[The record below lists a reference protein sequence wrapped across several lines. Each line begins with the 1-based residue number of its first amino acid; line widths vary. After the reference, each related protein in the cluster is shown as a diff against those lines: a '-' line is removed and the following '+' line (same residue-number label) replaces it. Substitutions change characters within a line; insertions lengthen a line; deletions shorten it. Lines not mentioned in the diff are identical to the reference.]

1 MSAPAGE
8 RRAFRSFRGSPLSAP
23 ENAPENAPESA
34 PISVPESVPE
44 PVPEPLPEPTAE
56 VEVESGLVQEP
67 VARKLPRAVVVAL
80 TVTGLLAVTAAS
92 ATVTVAIGKP
102 DRKPHTV
109 AAAPTASG
117 SASPSPSATPSPTP
131 TPTPTPTQVPSP
143 VSTLHGTVNGNTHG
157 GDLRFFLLPMPA
169 GAESYGSA
177 DGVEVGRDEVKKD
190 FESDSAGEESLN
202 YLGFKEGA
210 TRRYRTAD
218 GQQEVE
224 VRMLRFKSAADARR
238 FADGMSFKDAQ
249 EFDIDGDSKGKGI
262 LLKPKQEAWTG
273 RLVGISSLGDVEYEI
288 TVLVKGT
295 PDKAP
300 LQDAMKRQRE
310 RLNSGG

>member
-1 MSAPAGE
+1 MGDPSVEPAAAPA
-8 RRAFRSFRGSPLSAP
+8 
-23 ENAPENAPESA
+23 
-34 PISVPESVPE
+34 
-44 PVPEPLPEPTAE
+44 
-56 VEVESGLVQEP
+56 
-67 VARKLPRAVVVAL
+67 ARKLPRAVVVAL

-102 DRKPHTV
+102 DRKPHVV
-109 AAAPTASG
+109 AAAPTASA
-117 SASPSPSATPSPTP
+117 SASPSATPSPVP
-131 TPTPTPTQVPSP
+131 VPAPTPTQAPAP
-143 VSTLHGTVNGNTHG
+143 VSTLHGTVDGSTHG

-177 DGVEVGRDEVKKD
+177 DGVKVQRDEVKKD

-202 YLGFKEGA
+202 YLGYKEGA

-238 FADGMSFKDAQ
+238 FADGMSFKDVQ
-249 EFDIDGDSKGKGI
+249 EFDIDGDSKGKGV
-262 LLKPKQEAWTG
+262 LMKPEQEAWTG
-273 RLVGISSLGDVEYEI
+273 RLVGVSSVGDVEYEI

>member
-1 MSAPAGE
+1 M
-8 RRAFRSFRGSPLSAP
+8 L
-23 ENAPENAPESA
+23 
-34 PISVPESVPE
+34 
-44 PVPEPLPEPTAE
+44 
-56 VEVESGLVQEP
+56 
-67 VARKLPRAVVVAL
+67 VAL

-109 AAAPTASG
+109 AAAPAASG
-117 SASPSPSATPSPTP
+117 SPSASPSPSATPSPAAE
-131 TPTPTPTQVPSP
+131 PTPTPTQVPSP
-143 VSTLHGTVNGNTHG
+143 VSTLHGTVDGSTHG

-177 DGVEVGRDEVKKD
+177 DGAKVERDAVKKD
-190 FESDSAGEESLN
+190 FESDSAAEQTLD
-202 YLGFKEGA
+202 YLGYKEGA
-210 TRRYRTAD
+210 TRRYRSAD

-238 FADGMSFKDAQ
+238 FADSSSYKDVQ
-249 EFDIDGDSKGKGI
+249 EFDIDGDAKGKGV
-262 LLKPKQEAWTG
+262 LMKPKQEAWTG
-273 RLVGISSLGDVEYEI
+273 MLVGVSTVGDVEYEV

-300 LQDAMKRQRE
+300 LQEAMKRQRE

>member
-1 MSAPAGE
+1 M
-8 RRAFRSFRGSPLSAP
+8 
-23 ENAPENAPESA
+23 PESA
-34 PISVPESVPE
+34 P
-44 PVPEPLPEPTAE
+44 EPLPVPQPEPADQA
-56 VEVESGLVQEP
+56 VPLDGAAP
-67 VARKLPRAVVVAL
+67 AAPAARKLPRAVVVAL

-102 DRKPHTV
+102 DAKPRTV
-109 AAAPTASG
+109 AAAPSAAGTP
-117 SASPSPSATPSPTP
+117 SASPSPTP
-131 TPTPTPTQVPSP
+131 TPTPTPVPTPTEAPAP
-143 VSTLHGTVNGNTHG
+143 VSTLHGTVDGNTHG

-177 DGVEVGRDEVKKD
+177 DGVPVERDEVKKD
-190 FESDSAGEESLN
+190 FESDSVGEESLN

-218 GQQEVE
+218 GRQEVE

-238 FADGMSFKDAQ
+238 FADGMSFKDVE
-249 EFDIDGDSKGKGI
+249 EFGIDGDGKGKGV

-273 RLVGISSLGDVEYEI
+273 RLVGVSTVGDVEYEV

>member
-1 MSAPAGE
+1 M
-8 RRAFRSFRGSPLSAP
+8 
-23 ENAPENAPESA
+23 PESSA
-34 PISVPESVPE
+34 
-44 PVPEPLPEPTAE
+44 PEPTAE
-56 VEVESGLVQEP
+56 AEPTVEPPADSTVEPPAEVTPEP
-67 VARKLPRAVVVAL
+67 GDRKLPRAAVVAL
-80 TVTGLLAVTAAS
+80 TVAGLLAVTAAS

-102 DRKPHTV
+102 DRKPRTV

-117 SASPSPSATPSPTP
+117 SPSPSPSPSATPTPAPAPTP
-131 TPTPTPTQVPSP
+131 TEVPSP
-143 VSTLHGTVNGNTHG
+143 VSTLHGTVNGSTHG

-177 DGVEVGRDEVKKD
+177 DGVKVERDAVKKD
-190 FESDSAGEESLN
+190 FESDSAAEETLD
-202 YLGFKEGA
+202 YLGYKEGA
-210 TRRYRTAD
+210 TRRYRSAD

-224 VRMLRFKSAADARR
+224 VRMLRFKSAADSRK
-238 FADGMSFKDAQ
+238 FADGSSYKDAQ
-249 EFDIDGDSKGKGI
+249 EIDIDGDAKAKGFMM
-262 LLKPKQEAWTG
+262 KPKQEAWTG
-273 RLVGISSLGDVEYEI
+273 MLVGVSAVGDVEYEI